1 MYVCLGDVSGKGV
14 PASLF
19 MAQAIRMFRA
29 LAKQGSMP
37 AEIATGLNDELVLG
51 NENGMFVTMF
61 IALIDLKT
69 GHMDFCN
76 AGHNPPVLNN
86 NYLKMESN
94 VPIGIWEGIKYIGE
108 QVENINGMPLFIYSD
123 GLNEA
128 ENLKQ
133 KQFGEERLLNIIQ
146 KNHFD
151 SARQMIETM
160 KVEVDKHRNG
170 ATPNDDLTM
179 LCMKIS

>member
-1 MYVCLGDVSGKGV
+1 MS
-14 PASLF
+14 P
-19 MAQAIRMFRA
+19 
-29 LAKQGSMP
+29 
-37 AEIATGLNDELVLG
+37 
-51 NENGMFVTMF
+51 
-61 IALIDLKT
+61 
-69 GHMDFCN
+69 
-76 AGHNPPVLNN
+76 
-86 NYLKMESN
+86 
-94 VPIGIWEGIKYIGE
+94 
-108 QVENINGMPLFIYSD
+108 FIYSD

-160 KVEVDKHRNG
+160 KEEVEKHRNG